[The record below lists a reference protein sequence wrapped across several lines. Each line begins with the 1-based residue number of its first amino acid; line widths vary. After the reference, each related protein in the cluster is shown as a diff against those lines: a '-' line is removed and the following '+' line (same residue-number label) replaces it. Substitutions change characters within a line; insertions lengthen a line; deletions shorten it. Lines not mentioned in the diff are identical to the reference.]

1 MASRSKRYRT
11 RRRFLLLAVV
21 GGLLLALSKPSDED
35 FDAYVGGRFP
45 VASAVDRTSP
55 VALTGRRDYVLFSV
69 HGVQTVTRR
78 RHYVGACGRFWEI

>member
-1 MASRSKRYRT
+1 MASSSKRYRT
-11 RRRFLLLAVV
+11 RRRLLFLAAV
-21 GGLLLALSKPSDED
+21 GGLLLALSKPSDTD
-35 FDAYVGGRFP
+35 FGAYVGNRFP

-55 VALTGRRDYVLFSV
+55 IAFTGRRDFGLFSI